1 MEISKEKCCLITENA
16 KNDNIMPTDELSKL
30 LGVDFYEVFK
40 PSSVFNERLEKALSL
55 AKKSDFSGFDY
66 ISYFDT
72 NGFARVKLNGIYNL
86 IDTNGRV
93 LSKLWFDWISNFD
106 ENGFARIEL
115 NNKLN
120 LIDASGK
127 VISNQWFDYISSFK
141 NSFARVS
148 LNKKYNFIDIYGK
161 VLSQQ
166 WFDDISYFEN
176 VFCSSYVKW

>member
-86 IDTNGRV
+86 INTN
-93 LSKLWFDWISNFD
+93 
-106 ENGFARIEL
+106 
-115 NNKLN
+115 
-120 LIDASGK
+120 GK